1 MTNSIP
7 STEVRNRGAFGQIDP
22 WKLATDDDKVAALAA
37 LSSLPSRASRSKNMD
52 RAAYLLALRGVTKY
66 GLSRAVTA
74 ILQGSLGHAFFP
86 SPPELRIQC
95 NRCMEWHEKQAEQ
108 ERRRE
113 RENAEFRRQHGKPP
127 RKTQHGF
134 QRVRALY
141 ADFTM
146 RWKEAKYGEDPKAA
160 EERRKRLGM
169 TPEVLAKIPDAPKSD
184 NDENGFRGA
193 A

>member
-7 STEVRNRGAFGQIDP
+7 STEVSNRGAFEQIDP
-22 WKLATDDDKVAALAA
+22 WKLATDEDKVAALAS
-37 LSSLPSRASRSKNMD
+37 LGSLPSREIKSAKLS

-66 GLSRAVTA
+66 ALSRAVTA
-74 ILQGSLGHAFFP
+74 ILQGALGHAFFP

-95 NRCMEWHEKQAEQ
+95 NRMMEWHEQKEA
-108 ERRRE
+108 ERRRIA
-113 RENAEFRRQHGKPP
+113 RENADFIRQHGRPP
-127 RKTQHGF
+127 EKTQQGRN
-134 QRVRALY
+134 RVRALY
-141 ADFTM
+141 ADFTQH
-146 RWKEAKYGEDPKAA
+146 WHEIKYGEDPKAA

-184 NDENGFRGA
+184 NDENSFRGA